1 MAFLLDHCISEIL
14 SITQMFQTMKDMF
27 LGFLL
32 VCICNSAEKIVK
44 PRRNSL
50 KLSLLHLHNVMFG
63 IFANTS
69 DLLNPQVRCLFII
82 LILFLEWSIEGS
94 VGVLV
99 ACGLV
104 LRAVPGPRGVRVSV
118 FRLMPLS
125 ALEKIMAIAERWP
138 L

>member
-1 MAFLLDHCISEIL
+1 M
-14 SITQMFQTMKDMF
+14 
-27 LGFLL
+27 
-32 VCICNSAEKIVK
+32 
-44 PRRNSL
+44 SL
-50 KLSLLHLHNVMFG
+50 KLSLLHLHNEMFG
-63 IFANTS
+63 ICQHNAS

-94 VGVLV
+94 VWVLV
-99 ACGLV
+99 ACELV

-118 FRLMPLS
+118 FRLMPLL

>member
-1 MAFLLDHCISEIL
+1 M
-14 SITQMFQTMKDMF
+14 
-27 LGFLL
+27 
-32 VCICNSAEKIVK
+32 
-44 PRRNSL
+44 SL
-50 KLSLLHLHNVMFG
+50 KLSLLHLHNEMFG
-63 IFANTS
+63 ICQHNAS

-94 VGVLV
+94 VWVLV
-99 ACGLV
+99 ACELV

-118 FRLMPLS
+118 FWLMPLS